1 MSDHISPP
9 VASVGPHL
17 SKLIAEHGE
26 RQIIKWVEARV
37 HTYALA
43 KTPDK
48 KKRAVDLAKHRRIE
62 KQKEL
67 EMYKKRLAELEAE
80 RKPKRIREVPID
92 HDTHEPVIDRNQRE
106 EIEA

>member
-1 MSDHISPP
+1 MSDHIS
-9 VASVGPHL
+9 SHL

-37 HTYALA
+37 HTYAQA
-43 KTPDK
+43 KSPE
-48 KKRAVDLAKHRRIE
+48 KKRRAAELAKHRRIE

-67 EMYKKRLAELEAE
+67 EMYKRRLAEFEAE
-80 RKPKRIREVPID
+80 RKPKKPVPSPGVRELPID
-92 HDTHEPVIDRNQRE
+92 HETHEPIIDRNQRE